1 MDMNALSKMLRVD
14 PQALER
20 LSQSAD
26 GQKLM
31 AMLQQSNNN
40 ALEHATEAGKNG
52 NYAEM
57 TNLIKGVM
65 GSAEGRALLQRLA
78 NQLQRPQ

>member
-20 LSQSAD
+20 ISQSSD
-26 GQKLM
+26 GQMLM
-31 AMLQQSNNN
+31 ALLQQNSST
-40 ALEHATEAGKNG
+40 ALDHATEAGKNG

-57 TNLIKGVM
+57 TNLIKSVM

-78 NQLQRPQ
+78 NQLQKPQ